1 MPTSLRAGKA
11 LEFAFIDLFVETFHI
26 ALTAD
31 FKGTLEVH
39 FDQVTDFPARPIA
52 SLAIGRN
59 SSSNGDDAVAREQT
73 TDKSDALN
81 VGIAVLATKA
91 QPFAQVGAHNITI

>member
-1 MPTSLRAGKA
+1 MPTSLRAGKT

-31 FKGTLEVH
+31 FKGTFEVH
-39 FDQVTDFPARPIA
+39 FDKVTDFPASPIA

-59 SSSNGDDAVAREQT
+59 SSSNGDDA
-73 TDKSDALN
+73 
-81 VGIAVLATKA
+81 IAC
-91 QPFAQVGAHNITI
+91 Q